1 MRSSRPSQPCG
12 LGWRLNADVIRREA
26 VVSKQPALRPHYLD
40 ASALVKLVVDEE
52 YSTRVRGYMFSEG
65 QSWRVCTS
73 YCFAEAFGALK
84 LRNRRG
90 ELSDNGYIVGSRK
103 LVRLVREELVR
114 ILEGEIS
121 SLTAFAEAERM
132 VSAYA
137 IDFLDA
143 FQLISVKNSWP
154 QLAPPSQPLL
164 VTADGDLA
172 KAAEREGIKCW
183 YCRETHEP
191 RC

>member
-1 MRSSRPSQPCG
+1 
-12 LGWRLNADVIRREA
+12 
-26 VVSKQPALRPHYLD
+26 
-40 ASALVKLVVDEE
+40 
-52 YSTRVRGYMFSEG
+52 MFAEG

-84 LRNRRG
+84 LRNKRG
-90 ELSDNGYIVGSRK
+90 ELSDNGYLGGSRK
-103 LVRLVREELVR
+103 LIRLVREELVR
-114 ILEGEIS
+114 VLEGEFS
-121 SLTAFAEAERM
+121 SLAAFAEAERM

-143 FQLISVKNSWP
+143 FQLISVTSSWP
-154 QLAPPSQPLL
+154 QLAPPSQPIL

-172 KAAEREGIKCW
+172 KAAEREGIKFW
-183 YCRETHEP
+183 YCRETHQP